1 MSFSKDSRRGDKFKR
16 VARHFNVPIQDSK
29 DSRDSRKSGK
39 SGRRTRRD
47 NRRIAEETCEI
58 LQNKCYSYNS
68 ICLEPGRTYSPKE
81 LSDLSTNIQSKNLVT
96 FKTTKTKFTI
106 MQTTTVDAILRLYS
120 DDKMSDKFLSGNDKI
135 TSGKLTVLNFA
146 SAKNPGGGFLKGS
159 EAQEESL
166 ARATGLYATI
176 KDSPMYEANE
186 KDNRKCLY
194 QEYLIYS
201 YNVPVFRNSKD
212 NLIDI
217 PLYVNIISVPAV
229 NEREALRKRVSKDVI
244 DATRLN
250 RMDNFLA
257 VLAANNDKRII
268 LGAWGCG
275 VFGGNFS
282 DVLDDYHHLLVDN
295 GKYKDVFDE
304 VIFAVIDDDD
314 YTLLK
319 ESAFFDPG
327 NPSNYVY
334 STDTSDASSPDA
346 SNEDEN
352 EEVSQDGDTKEKK
365 SNSL

>member
-16 VARHFNVPIQDSK
+16 VARHFNVPVQDSK
-29 DSRDSRKSGK
+29 DSRDSGK
-39 SGRRTRRD
+39 SRKNGNSRRD

-58 LQNKCYSYNS
+58 LLNKCYSYNS
-68 ICLEPGRTYSPKE
+68 ICLVPGKTYSPKE
-81 LSDLSTNIQSKNLVT
+81 LSDLSTNIQSKNLAT
-96 FKTTKTKFTI
+96 PTTTKTKFTI

-120 DDKMSDKFLSGNDKI
+120 DDKI
-135 TSGKLTVLNFA
+135 AGKLTILNFA

-159 EAQEESL
+159 QAQEESL

-201 YNVPVFRNSKD
+201 YDVPVFRDSKD

-217 PLYVNIISVPAV
+217 PIYVNIISVPAV
-229 NEREALRKRVSKDVI
+229 NEREALRKRVSKAVI
-244 DATRLN
+244 DSTRLN

-257 VLAANNDKRII
+257 VLASNNDKRII

-275 VFGGNFS
+275 VFGGTFS
-282 DVLDDYHHLLVDN
+282 DVLDDYHHLLLRGVEN

-334 STDTSDASSPDA
+334 STDTSDASSHDA